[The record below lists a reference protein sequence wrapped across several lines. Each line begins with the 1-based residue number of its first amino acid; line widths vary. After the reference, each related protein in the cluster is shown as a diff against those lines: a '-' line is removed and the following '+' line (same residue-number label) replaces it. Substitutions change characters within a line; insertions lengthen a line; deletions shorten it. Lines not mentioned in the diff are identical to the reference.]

1 MRQETDRLLGTGR
14 RYICA
19 HTTRGLILREAK
31 YKESDKILTI
41 LTETEGKITAKARG
55 VARCAASLGG
65 DAASVFSEMTLFGN
79 KGYWTINEA
88 TTVEQFRGLR
98 KDIERL
104 ALGSYIAELLEAVS
118 DEDCPEPEILQL
130 GLNSLY
136 ALASGTHPQELVKA
150 AFELRLM
157 CLPATDPSLRAAR
170 TAQKWRWSLATSSL
184 PTANSTARTARDRTA
199 CLLDGAVIKAM
210 RYIVDAEPK
219 RIFSFRLDA
228 EALKRLGQVCEAY
241 LLYELDR
248 GFASLDYYK
257 KVRK

>member
-1 MRQETDRLLGTGR
+1 M
-14 RYICA
+14 Y

-41 LTETEGKITAKARG
+41 LTETEGKLTAKARG
-55 VARCAASLGG
+55 VARTRSKLSAATQLLC
-65 DAASVFSEMTLFGN
+65 FSELTLFGN

-98 KDIERL
+98 GKLELL

-136 ALASGTHPQELVKA
+136 ALSEGICPPEQVKA

-157 CLPATDPSLRAAR
+157 CLSGYRPE
-170 TAQKWRWSLATSSL
+170 
-184 PTANSTARTARDRTA
+184 
-199 CLLDGAVIKAM
+199 LDGCANCGRADIENGWLLPAHGELYCSDCPRPDGLAVDADVIRAM

-219 RIFSFRLDA
+219 KVFAFKLDA
-228 EALKRLGQVCEAY
+228 EALRRLGQVCEAY

-257 KVRK
+257 RVRK

>member
-1 MRQETDRLLGTGR
+1 M
-14 RYICA
+14 Y

-41 LTETEGKITAKARG
+41 LTETEGKLTAKARG
-55 VARCAASLGG
+55 VSRVRSKLSAATQLLC
-65 DAASVFSEMTLFGN
+65 FSELTLFGN

-98 KDIERL
+98 GKLELL

-136 ALASGTHPQELVKA
+136 ALSEGICPPEQVKA

-157 CLPATDPSLRAAR
+157 CLSGYRPELEGCANCGRADIENGWLLPAHGELYCSDCPRPDG
-170 TAQKWRWSLATSSL
+170 LAVD
-184 PTANSTARTARDRTA
+184 AD
-199 CLLDGAVIKAM
+199 VIRAM
-210 RYIVDAEPK
+210 RYIADAEPK
-219 RIFSFRLDA
+219 KVFAFKLDA
-228 EALKRLGQVCEAY
+228 EALRRLGQVCEAY

-257 KVRK
+257 RVRK

>member
-1 MRQETDRLLGTGR
+1 M
-14 RYICA
+14 
-19 HTTRGLILREAK
+19 
-31 YKESDKILTI
+31 
-41 LTETEGKITAKARG
+41 
-55 VARCAASLGG
+55 
-65 DAASVFSEMTLFGN
+65 
-79 KGYWTINEA
+79 
-88 TTVEQFRGLR
+88 EQFRGLR

-136 ALASGTHPQELVKA
+136 ALASGTYPQELVKA

-157 CLPATDPSLRAAR
+157 CLSGYRPELEGCANCGKVEMESGYIVPAHGELYCEDCPRPDG
-170 TAQKWRWSLATSSL
+170 L
-184 PTANSTARTARDRTA
+184 P
-199 CLLDGAVIKAM
+199 LDGAVIKAM

>member
-1 MRQETDRLLGTGR
+1 M
-14 RYICA
+14 Y

-41 LTETEGKITAKARG
+41 LTETEGKLTAKARG
-55 VARCAASLGG
+55 VARTRSKLSAATQLLC
-65 DAASVFSEMTLFGN
+65 FSELTLFGN

-98 KDIERL
+98 GKLELL

-136 ALASGTHPQELVKA
+136 ALSEGICPPEQVKA

-157 CLPATDPSLRAAR
+157 CLSGYRPELEGCASCGRADIENGWLLPAHGELYCSDCPRPDG
-170 TAQKWRWSLATSSL
+170 LAVD
-184 PTANSTARTARDRTA
+184 AD
-199 CLLDGAVIKAM
+199 VIRAM

-219 RIFSFRLDA
+219 KVFAFKLDA
-228 EALKRLGQVCEAY
+228 EALRRLGQVCEAY

-257 KVRK
+257 RVRK

>member
-1 MRQETDRLLGTGR
+1 M
-14 RYICA
+14 Y

-41 LTETEGKITAKARG
+41 LTETEGKLTAKARG
-55 VARCAASLGG
+55 VARTRSKLSAATQLLC
-65 DAASVFSEMTLFGN
+65 FSELTLFGN

-98 KDIERL
+98 GKLELL

-118 DEDCPEPEILQL
+118 DEDCPEPDILQL

-136 ALASGTHPQELVKA
+136 ALSEGICPPEQVKA

-157 CLPATDPSLRAAR
+157 CLSGYRPELEGCAKCGKAEIAQGWLLPAHGELYCSDCPRPDG
-170 TAQKWRWSLATSSL
+170 LAVD
-184 PTANSTARTARDRTA
+184 AD
-199 CLLDGAVIKAM
+199 VIRAM

-219 RIFSFRLDA
+219 KVFAFRLDA
-228 EALKRLGQVCEAY
+228 EALRRLGQVCEAY

-257 KVRK
+257 RVRK

>member
-1 MRQETDRLLGTGR
+1 M
-14 RYICA
+14 Y

-41 LTETEGKITAKARG
+41 LTETEGKLTAKARG
-55 VARCAASLGG
+55 VARTRSKLSAATQLLC
-65 DAASVFSEMTLFGN
+65 FSELTLFGN

-98 KDIERL
+98 GKLELL

-136 ALASGTHPQELVKA
+136 ALSEGVCPPEQVKA

-157 CLPATDPSLRAAR
+157 CLSGYRPELEGCANCGRADIENGWLLPAHGELYCSDCPRPDG
-170 TAQKWRWSLATSSL
+170 LAVD
-184 PTANSTARTARDRTA
+184 AD
-199 CLLDGAVIKAM
+199 VIRAM
-210 RYIVDAEPK
+210 RYIADAEPK
-219 RIFSFRLDA
+219 KVFAFKLDA
-228 EALKRLGQVCEAY
+228 EALQRLGQVCEAY

-257 KVRK
+257 RVRK